1 MEREFS
7 LVTDDVL
14 GHVMAVTIATVCK
27 NEYRTLLSLS
37 FLLSPLSPT
46 PTDTTCIITNLPN
59 SLQKLLSHA
68 LLQQLC
74 LT

>member
-37 FLLSPLSPT
+37 HFYSPLFLQRQL
-46 PTDTTCIITNLPN
+46 ILPASSLIYQILFKNFSLTLFCN
-59 SLQKLLSHA
+59 SSV
-68 LLQQLC
+68 
-74 LT
+74 